1 MPTTPHHPRVAL
13 FTDTLGDVNGVSRF
27 INDILDQSLATVR
40 PLHVLTS
47 TRFPT
52 RPLPTIHNLPPLFAR
67 PMPGYPQ
74 LELAA
79 PNVRALLRRVRAIEP
94 DLVHVSTPGPVGL
107 VGVLAARLLRVPLLG
122 TYHTDF
128 PAYIA
133 DLFDDD
139 PAFNALARG
148 AMRTVYRRFDT
159 VFTRSAD
166 YAQRLI
172 ALGIQPRSTPRL
184 RPGIR
189 LDRFAPAFRD
199 GVLWPTLSIPA
210 DSVKVL
216 YIGRLSVEK
225 NMPMLCRVWKRTHE
239 HLQSRGVAAD
249 LVLVGDGPY
258 RDAMLREL
266 DGTRAHFLGFRH
278 GVELSALYA
287 SSDLF
292 VFPSITDTLGQV
304 VMEAQASGLPAL
316 VTNIGGPQEIV
327 RHARTGLVLPA
338 DQPQPWADAIIS
350 LIADASLRQSMGTA
364 AREHL
369 QTFSIDA
376 SFEHFWAVHV
386 DAWQRSIA
394 TREGFGNGTNT
405 ASEPARATVEATTAA
420 AARTPTH
427 AGPDTLQA

>member
-1 MPTTPHHPRVAL
+1 MPATPRHPRVAL

-27 INDILDQSLATVR
+27 LNDILDQSLAIVR
-40 PLHVLTS
+40 PLHLLTS

-94 DLVHVSTPGPVGL
+94 DLIHVSTPGPVGL
-107 VGVLAARLLRVPLLG
+107 VGVLASRLLRVPLLG

-139 PAFNALARG
+139 PAFNALTRG

-159 VFTRSAD
+159 IFTRSAD
-166 YAQRLI
+166 YVRRLHD
-172 ALGIQPRSTPRL
+172 LGLHPRGTPRL

-189 LDRFAPAFRD
+189 LDRFAPTFRD
-199 GVLWPTLSIPA
+199 RSIWPALGISA
-210 DSVKVL
+210 ESVKVL
-216 YIGRLSVEK
+216 YVGRLSVEK

-266 DGTRAHFLGFRH
+266 DGTGAQFLGFRH

-304 VMEAQASGLPAL
+304 VMEAQASGLPTL

-327 RHARTGLVLPA
+327 RHQRTGWVLPA
-338 DQPQPWADAIIS
+338 DQQQPWIEAIVN
-350 LIADASLRQSMGTA
+350 LVADASLRRTMGHA
-364 AREHL
+364 AHEHL
-369 QTFSIDA
+369 QSFSIAA
-376 SFEHFWAVHV
+376 SFEHFWGVHV
-386 DAWQRSIA
+386 DAWHRSIA
-394 TREGFGNGTNT
+394 TREGF
-405 ASEPARATVEATTAA
+405 ASGMKRGGEPAPAPIEATTAA
-420 AARTPTH
+420 AAGTPTH
-427 AGPDTLQA
+427 AGPDTLRT